1 MGSEVQDRATSV
13 VSDDPLPYPGPKT
26 PSPPKMP
33 SPCEGTS
40 YLPEPDGE
48 PISPES
54 TLTILQTY
62 GEKAHTT
69 TLRII
74 TLGLVGTLKKRE
86 ADFEQEKK
94 RLIKDR
100 QEAKERMDHLH
111 DAPDGY
117 IENDGQASGFVIPT
131 GNGEY
136 EPAYYI
142 KRLPEG
148 RVAGHPES
156 YTKGDVPFIADSFAL
171 PAGSQPSAPLPNWL
185 LAIITGTAAQ
195 FETLVHA
202 TRQHDDWG
210 LEADIRRARAADD
223 QTAAVSRRLCQLRAE
238 QSIAEQQR
246 DLALF
251 HLEQARL
258 PHLVQQL
265 QGLAGRPRERK
276 DQHVNLKPSRHAQ
289 EMLDREARE
298 QQWEN

>member
-1 MGSEVQDRATSV
+1 
-13 VSDDPLPYPGPKT
+13 L
-26 PSPPKMP
+26 
-33 SPCEGTS
+33 
-40 YLPEPDGE
+40 YLPEPHDE

-54 TLTILQTY
+54 ALTILKTY
-62 GEKAHTT
+62 GDKADTT

-74 TLGLVGTLKKRE
+74 ALGLVGTLKKRE
-86 ADFEQEKK
+86 ADHKQEKK
-94 RLIKDR
+94 RLIKDCE
-100 QEAKERMDHLH
+100 EAEERLDHLH

-136 EPAYYI
+136 KPAYYI

-171 PAGSQPSAPLPNWL
+171 PHGSQPSAPLPNWL
-185 LAIITGTAAQ
+185 LAIITGTASQ

-202 TRQHDDWG
+202 MRQHNDWG
-210 LEADIRRARAADD
+210 LEADIRRAQAADD
-223 QTAAVSRRLCQLRAE
+223 KTALISRRVQELRAQ
-238 QSIAEQQR
+238 QSIAEQGR

-251 HLEQARL
+251 RLEQAQL

-265 QGLAGRPRERK
+265 QGPAGRPRERK
-276 DQHVNLKPSRHAQ
+276 EHGSIKLPSRRVQ
-289 EMLDREARE
+289 DMLDREARE
-298 QQWEN
+298 RQWEN

>member
-69 TLRII
+69 TLQII
-74 TLGLVGTLKKRE
+74 ALGLIGTLKKRE
-86 ADFEQEKK
+86 ADHEQEKK

-100 QEAKERMDHLH
+100 EEAEERLDHLH

-117 IENDGQASGFVIPT
+117 IENDGQAPGFVIPT

-148 RVAGHPES
+148 HVAGHPKS
-156 YTKGDVPFIADSFAL
+156 YAKGDVPFIADSFAL
-171 PAGSQPSAPLPNWL
+171 PAGTQPSALIPNWL
-185 LAIITGTAAQ
+185 LAILTGTASQ
-195 FETLVHA
+195 FEALVQA
-202 TRQHDDWG
+202 TRQHNDWG
-210 LEADIRRARAADD
+210 LEADIRRAQAADD
-223 QTAAVSRRLCQLRAE
+223 QTAIICRRIQQLRAE

-251 HLEQARL
+251 RLEQARL
-258 PHLVQQL
+258 PHLMQQL
-265 QGLAGRPRERK
+265 QGLAGRPREHK
-276 DQHVNLKPSRHAQ
+276 NQHVNFKTTRRTQ

>member
-1 MGSEVQDRATSV
+1 MGSEIQNRTTSIV
-13 VSDDPLPYPGPKT
+13 RDDPLPYAGPRT
-26 PSPPKMP
+26 PSPPATP
-33 SPCEGTS
+33 SPRQGTS
-40 YLPEPDGE
+40 YLPEPSGE
-48 PISPES
+48 PILPES
-54 TLTILQTY
+54 ALTVLETY
-62 GEKAHTT
+62 GDKADTT

-74 TLGLVGTLKKRE
+74 ALGLVGTLKKRE
-86 ADFEQEKK
+86 LEYQQEKA
-94 RLIKDR
+94 RLIKDC
-100 QEAKERMDHLH
+100 QEAEEHMDHVQY
-111 DAPDGY
+111 APYSY

-223 QTAAVSRRLCQLRAE
+223 QTAAVSRCICQLRAE

-251 HLEQARL
+251 HLELARL

-276 DQHVNLKPSRHAQ
+276 DQHVNLKPSRRVQ